1 MARALLPI
9 ALVVGVAFA
18 PVCARAEGQLSLKSV
33 SVDLPPGDDMFPN
46 GPGADAINNN
56 CLACHSADMV
66 LNQPALPMTQW
77 HAEVDKMRTAYKAPI
92 DPKDVDAILDYLDK
106 CEVPRR
112 PPYHRYRRKSGS
124 NLDIAKPARL
134 TPSWAHCFGGQ
145 AMPITATWPR
155 IMGRRQFIRKPTT
168 AESIS

>member
-18 PVCARAEGQLSLKSV
+18 PACARAESQLSLKSV

-92 DPKDVDAILDYLDK
+92 DPKDVDAILDYLVSVK
-106 CEVPRR
+106 
-112 PPYHRYRRKSGS
+112 K
-124 NLDIAKPARL
+124 
-134 TPSWAHCFGGQ
+134 
-145 AMPITATWPR
+145 
-155 IMGRRQFIRKPTT
+155 
-168 AESIS
+168 

>member
-18 PVCARAEGQLSLKSV
+18 PVCARAESQLSLKSV
-33 SVDLPPGDDMFPN
+33 SVDLPLGDDMFPN

-92 DPKDVDAILDYLDK
+92 DPKDVDAILDYLVSVK
-106 CEVPRR
+106 
-112 PPYHRYRRKSGS
+112 K
-124 NLDIAKPARL
+124 
-134 TPSWAHCFGGQ
+134 
-145 AMPITATWPR
+145 
-155 IMGRRQFIRKPTT
+155 
-168 AESIS
+168 

>member
-18 PVCARAEGQLSLKSV
+18 PVCARAESQLSLKSV

-46 GPGADAINNN
+46 APGADAINNN

-77 HAEVDKMRTAYKAPI
+77 QAEVDKMRTAYKAPI
-92 DPKDVDAILDYLDK
+92 DPKDAGAILDYLVSMK
-106 CEVPRR
+106 GV
-112 PPYHRYRRKSGS
+112 K
-124 NLDIAKPARL
+124 
-134 TPSWAHCFGGQ
+134 
-145 AMPITATWPR
+145 
-155 IMGRRQFIRKPTT
+155 
-168 AESIS
+168 